1 MAGGIPGQGGRG
13 GGEDFYRAF
22 LAGYGALFF
31 APRPVSGALFLLG
44 TFAANAV
51 LGAAVLVGLL
61 AATAAAHLL
70 RRAPAEIEHGLYGFN
85 GALAAF
91 AVFSLDGAI
100 GPLHLAAILAA
111 ALTVP
116 VTVWLIDG
124 PWCRKLALPCLS
136 LPSLAIGFPALIVL
150 AWAGGYD
157 PYGGAVMPPYLVASS
172 LFDPHLYGAGM
183 RDAAA
188 ALGGEWAVVLL
199 FAAGF
204 LLHSW
209 RLLLHVLL
217 GLLLGALCGF
227 AFLGWYGAANF
238 MFVVVTAA
246 PVYLALAA
254 VFTGAGVRSFL
265 YGAAGVLL
273 SFLVWFRLGLLLADF
288 ELPLLTAPFFV
299 TTAALLLLL
308 RFAPSASA
316 ALLPRLVPLHRV
328 GAPEQASEW
337 ARDFAFGVRY
347 WQGIAG
353 LKDRPW
359 TEYVSSERMA
369 RARELVR
376 RSRRVVV
383 LTGAGVSTESGIPD
397 YRGGAVAWKRYDPE
411 HFRFPRFLESEE
423 SRRKYWEMSQDFY
436 LLLRTA
442 EPNAAHKAVAEL
454 DRLGKLEAVVTQNVD
469 RLHQRAGV
477 PAERV
482 IEIHGSEHSV
492 SCLRCGLSFERET
505 VYRWILE
512 GVAVPYCPSCQGI
525 LKPDSVAFGQ
535 PLPEEVSQ
543 LALAAAEAADLL
555 LIAGTSLEVQPV
567 ATLPLAALKRGTP
580 LVMINLERTDYDP
593 FAAFVFRGTCGSILP
608 ELCRPEG
615 G

>member
-1 MAGGIPGQGGRG
+1 MAGGFSGAGGRG

-31 APRPVSGALFLLG
+31 SPRPVSGALFLLG
-44 TFAANAV
+44 TFAANSV

-61 AATAAAHLL
+61 ASTAAAHLL

-91 AVFSLDGAI
+91 AVFSLDGPV

-116 VTVWLIDG
+116 VAAWLIDG

-136 LPSLAIGFPALIVL
+136 LPSLAIGFPALLVL
-150 AWAGGYD
+150 AWAGGFE
-157 PYGGAVMPPYLVASS
+157 PYGGTVMPPYLVASS
-172 LFDPHLYGAGM
+172 LFDPHFYGAGM

-204 LLHSW
+204 LAHSW
-209 RLLLHVLL
+209 RLLLHAVL
-217 GLLLGALCGF
+217 GLLLGALSGF
-227 AFLGWYGAANF
+227 AFLGWYGASNF

-254 VFTGAGVRSFL
+254 IFTAGGLRSFAF
-265 YGAAGVLL
+265 GAAGVVI
-273 SFLVWFRLGLLLADF
+273 SFFVWFHLGLLLADF
-288 ELPLLTAPFFV
+288 ELPLLTAPFCA
-299 TTAALLLLL
+299 TTAAFLLLL
-308 RFAPSASA
+308 RFAPNA
-316 ALLPRLVPLHRV
+316 AAAFLPRLVPLHRV
-328 GAPEQASEW
+328 GTPEQASEW
-337 ARDFAFGVRY
+337 ARDFAFGVRF

-359 TEYVSSERMA
+359 TEYASGERMA

-376 RSRRVVV
+376 QSRRVAV

-454 DRLGKLEAVVTQNVD
+454 DRLGKLEAVITQNVD

-477 PAERV
+477 PPDRV

-512 GVAVPYCPSCQGI
+512 GMAVPYCPTCQGI

-535 PLPEEVSQ
+535 PLREEDSER
-543 LALAAAEAADLL
+543 ALAAVSGADLL

-567 ATLPLAALKRGTP
+567 AALPLVALRRAAAL
-580 LVMINLERTDYDP
+580 VIVNLERTDYDP
-593 FAAFVFRGTCGSILP
+593 FAAFVFRGACGSILP
-608 ELCRPEG
+608 ELCRAEG